1 MPANFIHHYLLM
13 NKFMNTAGS
22 GFVLFVLPT
31 SELLNRLIKTTVYI
45 PEMLQSSSSNP
56 LLWTLCN
63 MEHLSSSSLP
73 HWQPKLVYKC
83 ALKAGR
89 VKQSAP
95 WGNKHA

>member
-1 MPANFIHHYLLM
+1 MI
-13 NKFMNTAGS
+13 TAGS

-45 PEMLQSSSSNP
+45 PEMLQSSSSNA

-63 MEHLSSSSLP
+63 MEHLSSCSLP
-73 HWQPKLVYKC
+73 HWQPELVYKC
-83 ALKAGR
+83 ALKAGG
-89 VKQSAP
+89 VKKSAP